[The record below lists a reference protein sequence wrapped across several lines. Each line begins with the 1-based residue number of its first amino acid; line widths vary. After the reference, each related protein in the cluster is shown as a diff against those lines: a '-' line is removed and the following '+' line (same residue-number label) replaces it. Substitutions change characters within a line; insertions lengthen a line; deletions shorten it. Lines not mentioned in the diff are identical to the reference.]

1 MAILINLFESLGEA
15 FDTMLSSVAMDVGRG
30 ALRGAKAVGRGTYAA
45 ARGANYRA
53 APGRVRGAAGAA
65 ANIAGDVGRAGRG
78 LYRLAAW
85 EPGGAKGAIQLTPR
99 GYRINP
105 VIQQRAILGGAAI
118 SVGFGVSNRQVPVEV
133 TGGIP
138 ETRRPGDLA
147 ATGSLSLAL
156 YNSTKG

>member
-1 MAILINLFESLGEA
+1 MAVLINLFESLGEA
-15 FDTMLSSVAMDVGRG
+15 FDTMLSSVAIRAGRG
-30 ALRGAKAVGRGTYAA
+30 AFRGARAVGRGTYSAV
-45 ARGANYRA
+45 RGANYSA
-53 APGRVRGAAGAA
+53 APGRAVDVAGTA
-65 ANIAGDVGRAGRG
+65 ANVAGNVGRAGRG

-118 SVGFGVSNRQVPVEV
+118 GVGIGAANYQVPVEV

-138 ETRRPGDLA
+138 ETRRPGDLS

-156 YNSTKG
+156 YNSNRE